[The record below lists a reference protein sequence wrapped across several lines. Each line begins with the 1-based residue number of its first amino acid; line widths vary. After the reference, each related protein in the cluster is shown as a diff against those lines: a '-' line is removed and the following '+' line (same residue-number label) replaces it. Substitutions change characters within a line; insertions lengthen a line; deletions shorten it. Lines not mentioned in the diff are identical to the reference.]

1 MRDWSEDDHEP
12 GGWLRAEI
20 TLVAVIQVAGIVAL
34 IGWLLL

>member
-12 GGWLRAEI
+12 SGWLRAEF
-20 TLVAVIQVAGIVAL
+20 TPVASIQAAGIVAL